1 MRWVAIGAVL
11 TLIGCS
17 SAGSDA
23 EKRYGIVSHG
33 DDSQATCDAA
43 HRVMDGYLKDENE
56 PKYKEWSERAEMDC
70 ASARLRA
77 LG

>member
-1 MRWVAIGAVL
+1 MRWLAIGAVL
-11 TLIGCS
+11 TLMGCS

-23 EKRYGIVSHG
+23 EKRYAIVSHG
-33 DDSQATCDAA
+33 DDPQATCDAA
-43 HRVMDGYLKDENE
+43 HQVMAGYLKDQNE
-56 PKYKEWSERAEMDC
+56 PKYKEWSATAELDC